1 MQLDTHARVFLEM
14 VAASGQPKLW
24 DLTPDDARKKVI
36 ELTRIVEGK
45 EAIGKM
51 EDRTLPGPAGP
62 LPFRI
67 YTPLAAND
75 QSSAGV
81 IFFHGGAWVLGDL
94 DTHDCLCR
102 ILANESGCRL
112 VSVDYRLAPEH
123 PFPAA
128 VEDACAATAWIAA
141 HAAELAVD
149 PSCLAVAGDS
159 AGGALAAVVCQSA
172 KGFGF
177 KIALQVLLCP
187 VTDIAADNQ
196 SRRQFA
202 EGYFLEGPLMSW
214 AGTHYLASGVDI
226 NDPRLSPLRALDLSG
241 LPPALIHTAGF
252 DLLRD
257 EGKAYADA
265 LECAG
270 VKVHHV
276 CHEHMIHHFYAM
288 AGAIPYA
295 RTALKAVGA
304 DIKAALSPVG
314 ESALESAPQCSGS
327 RPRPSAPG
335 SMPTRSPDHDQPG
348 RRHGFAGQRAS

>member
-1 MQLDTHARVFLEM
+1 MQLDTNARLLLDM
-14 VAASGQPKLW
+14 VAASGEPKLW
-24 DLTPDDARKKVI
+24 DLTPPEARQKVV
-36 ELTRIVEGK
+36 ELTRMVECK
-45 EAIGKM
+45 EAIGKI

-62 LPFRI
+62 LPYRV
-67 YTPLAAND
+67 YTPVAAND
-75 QSSAGV
+75 EPSGGV
-81 IFFHGGAWVLGDL
+81 VFFHGGAWALGNL
-94 DTHDCLCR
+94 DTYDCLCR

-141 HAAELAVD
+141 HAAELAIET
-149 PSCLAVAGDS
+149 CLAVAGDS
-159 AGGALAAVVCQSA
+159 AGGTLAAVVCQTA

-196 SRRQFA
+196 SRHEFA

-214 AGTHYLASGVDI
+214 AGTHYLPPGVDL
-226 NDPRLSPLRALDLSG
+226 NDPRLSPLRAPDLSG

-270 VKVHHV
+270 VKAHHV

-288 AGAIPYA
+288 GGAIPYA
-295 RTALKAVGA
+295 RTALKAVG
-304 DIKAALSPVG
+304 DYIKTVLTPTKSLTAA
-314 ESALESAPQCSGS
+314 
-327 RPRPSAPG
+327 
-335 SMPTRSPDHDQPG
+335 
-348 RRHGFAGQRAS
+348 

>member
-1 MQLDTHARVFLEM
+1 MQLDTNARVFLEM

-45 EAIGKM
+45 EAIGKI

-62 LPFRI
+62 LPFRV
-67 YTPLAAND
+67 YTPLAAD
-75 QSSAGV
+75 DKPSGGV

-112 VSVDYRLAPEH
+112 ISVDYRLAPEH

-141 HAAELAVD
+141 HAVELAID
-149 PSCLAVAGDS
+149 PTCLGVAGDS
-159 AGGALAAVVCQSA
+159 AGGTLAAVVCQSA
-172 KGFGF
+172 KGSDF

-187 VTDIAADNQ
+187 ATDIAADNQ
-196 SRRQFA
+196 SRREFA
-202 EGYFLEGPLMSW
+202 EGYFLEGPLISW
-214 AGTHYLASGVDI
+214 AGAHYLPLGVDI
-226 NDPRLSPLRALDLSG
+226 NDPRLSPLRAPSLSG
-241 LPPALIHTAGF
+241 LPPAHIHTAGF
-252 DLLRD
+252 DILRE

-265 LECAG
+265 LERGG
-270 VKVHHV
+270 VKVRHV

-295 RTALKAVGA
+295 RTALKAMGA
-304 DIKAALSPVG
+304 DIKAALSPV
-314 ESALESAPQCSGS
+314 
-327 RPRPSAPG
+327 
-335 SMPTRSPDHDQPG
+335 
-348 RRHGFAGQRAS
+348 

>member
-112 VSVDYRLAPEH
+112 VSGIRVTLVPRIS
-123 PFPAA
+123 A
-128 VEDACAATAWIAA
+128 VVWKTCAA
-141 HAAELAVD
+141 
-149 PSCLAVAGDS
+149 SDS
-159 AGGALAAVVCQSA
+159 GML
-172 KGFGF
+172 
-177 KIALQVLLCP
+177 
-187 VTDIAADNQ
+187 
-196 SRRQFA
+196 
-202 EGYFLEGPLMSW
+202 
-214 AGTHYLASGVDI
+214 
-226 NDPRLSPLRALDLSG
+226 
-241 LPPALIHTAGF
+241 
-252 DLLRD
+252 
-257 EGKAYADA
+257 
-265 LECAG
+265 
-270 VKVHHV
+270 
-276 CHEHMIHHFYAM
+276 
-288 AGAIPYA
+288 
-295 RTALKAVGA
+295 
-304 DIKAALSPVG
+304 
-314 ESALESAPQCSGS
+314 
-327 RPRPSAPG
+327 
-335 SMPTRSPDHDQPG
+335 PTR
-348 RRHGFAGQRAS
+348 